1 MRRVLLEA
9 LWEAGGKRSRASLCG
24 EKQVGPGGPESVQP
38 GLLVH
43 HREPRA
49 SRQQLA
55 GQDTLK
61 SNDLWWMTLASAW
74 VHGRV
79 AAFISMIP
87 FFLLSLSF
95 LGWG

>member
-1 MRRVLLEA
+1 MGKEAGRAFAGRSKWGLEA
-9 LWEAGGKRSRASLCG
+9 RSQCSLACWFITG
-24 EKQVGPGGPESVQP
+24 SPGPP
-38 GLLVH
+38 GSSLQDSGV
-43 HREPRA
+43 
-49 SRQQLA
+49 
-55 GQDTLK
+55 QDTLK